1 MTKTVAR
8 SRSRSTRPVATSPKT
23 FPPQKNQWTI
33 LNFEDI
39 VSWQNKHKL
48 SNSALC
54 RILDVGYNSYY
65 SWKHNR
71 CAPSTG
77 LQHKMLKIIE
87 QDNPVDPKYVPSM
100 TVSKQ
105 EIQESFEEKQSI
117 QQPIVRD
124 GDVAMEVEIAAIQAT
139 AAIICSRLETGMALK
154 DTQLIQLAGNIQQA
168 LLGDF

>member
-1 MTKTVAR
+1 
-8 SRSRSTRPVATSPKT
+8 
-23 FPPQKNQWTI
+23 
-33 LNFEDI
+33 
-39 VSWQNKHKL
+39 
-48 SNSALC
+48 
-54 RILDVGYNSYY
+54 
-65 SWKHNR
+65 
-71 CAPSTG
+71 
-77 LQHKMLKIIE
+77 MLKIIE